1 MLALN
6 YSYKSLKELK
16 EGIATINKEKIFTY
30 SIYNIEIEAINTNI
44 IIKSFRYPFIAI
56 DFNIK
61 GINIILKYY

>member
-6 YSYKSLKELK
+6 YSYKSLKELR

-30 SIYNIEIEAINTNI
+30 NIYNIEIKVTNI
-44 IIKSFRYPFIAI
+44 NIITKSFRYLFIAI

-61 GINIILKYY
+61 GINIILGYL